1 MIDEILIGIV
11 TIGIITLGFFAMK
24 KIDTFMKNS
33 KRVNK
38 DYKAKGQ
45 MERKKYLRRRAK
57 LKRIK
62 DKNLDK

>member
-1 MIDEILIGIV
+1 MVDGILIGIA